1 MEDLKR
7 YPKDGSLYLELY
19 HYLEAAIL
27 DLFNIM
33 IILNFRIELLGST

>member
-7 YPKDGSLYLELY
+7 YPKDALLYDELY

-33 IILNFRIELLGST
+33 IILRFRI